1 MTRPSIRSALVVAAI
16 AALACTAPPGGAPSP
31 ARMTAADSAAR
42 AAIANERALDPRS
55 FPPRSVGVA
64 PFRVSARDTSLDVLG
79 YGIADLLLSDLA
91 VSSQLVVVER
101 LQVDAILREL
111 NRRASGRVDT
121 TSAPRL
127 GRLLGA
133 RQIVAGQIA
142 IQPDDRLRLDGR
154 VANTITGSINPA
166 VSNASTLNNVLDA
179 EKQLAFAL
187 FDRLQVSLTPAE
199 RARVDRRATRSIAAL
214 LAYSRGVRDEIGGD
228 FPAAM
233 REYQDAV
240 RRDPAFRQAGARLN
254 DVSSRLAAP
263 AIAALS
269 PLARVTALAAD
280 ALNRPLIV
288 TPAADPAFT
297 ATSRIVTIIIT
308 VDIP

>member
-1 MTRPSIRSALVVAAI
+1 MHGAAGRCAVAG
-16 AALACTAPPGGAPSP
+16 TD
-31 ARMTAADSAAR
+31 DSRRLRGPCRHRQRAR
-42 AAIANERALDPRS
+42 ARPAELSTALRRRRALPR
-55 FPPRSVGVA
+55 VGQ
-64 PFRVSARDTSLDVLG
+64 RYLARRPGLWNRR
-79 YGIADLLLSDLA
+79 LLLSDLA

-214 LAYSRGVRDEIGGD
+214 LAYSRGVRDEVGGD

-297 ATSRIVTIIIT
+297 AMSRIVTIIIT